1 MRTLCKYCV
10 KKPVTVLMAVLII
23 VVFGI
28 FSLTR
33 MSLALFPNLNL
44 PYAVI
49 VTTYVGANP
58 EQVEKDVAI
67 PIEQQVVT
75 LTNYHS
81 LTSTSNEHYSMI
93 MIEFE
98 DNTNMDNAFI
108 EMREAVDSIDFPDGV
123 GKPRIMRITADMM
136 PIVSVSVAKEFED
149 LKINESD
156 SEEVKSWKN
165 EQTLIRTTQ
174 WVQNELESELV
185 KIDGVAQ
192 ISYTGTA
199 DVVLDVEF
207 DATKLTKYGTSAKD
221 ILKIIED
228 TNETSGLIGV
238 TVDSGIKML
247 YIGDPTSTIEAL
259 TDLPIAYKDSKV
271 VRISDVLST
280 PITFKNNDTT
290 SYNKMNGRSGI
301 TISFQQDSSAEL
313 TTVVKNIK
321 AKLKDVQKDNDVQII
336 YILDQGEYVESSLGT
351 VLDNLIQGAL
361 LAIIILLIFLVSIK
375 PTLIVAISIPT
386 SIIGTFVAMY
396 FAGINMNIV
405 SMGGLALGIGMLV
418 DNSVVVIENIFRM
431 IKEGKSKKEAA
442 IHGAAEVAGAIT
454 ASTLTTL
461 AVFIPIM
468 FLKGLA
474 GSIFKEMALTV
485 CFSLGCSLIIA
496 LTVVPSAAAH
506 FLKDKDDEVKE
517 TKLKKLDERINSNK
531 KLGYTVTGLVIAL
544 VAVSVILVFKLAI
557 KLNLFYS
564 ILIGAVVA
572 AFMIVALI
580 SSRGKI
586 EAKEGKITKTYE
598 KTIRWSLNHKTI
610 VLLSSIALLVVSTV
624 LAFTRGFA
632 LIPATDEGSI
642 SGSVTLNSE
651 KDSKSVYY
659 FADECTKAIMSST
672 DDIDIIQTRVGST
685 SLMSTI
691 LGQSGSGTTVNFTI
705 ALKDDRKNSTKKN
718 RKTIEKAVD
727 EFKTAIIDNSKDDY
741 SFLSD
746 DFVDVEFSEAS
757 SMGSML
763 GTSGTMIYVEG
774 SNMYELKA
782 VADDLVKVLE
792 GVEGVEKP
800 NNGVTQGDDIVKI
813 TIDRDKAIE
822 YGLYAKDYSNAL
834 DLFYKSFGISISSAG
849 QEQLKVNVNNVLYE
863 LPTQSLDMFDQDQL
877 KYMTNSMLLG
887 CIAVYKEDVY
897 NSLTD
902 YNASINDSSKK
913 VYVANPKLQFIQAI
927 QSITPEMIAKCIE
940 DGRASSAEEAQV
952 VIMSDIIQEYLINYG
967 YYNSVADVLS
977 NLESITQEIAASVLN
992 GSIDFVLVNPKLV
1005 YNSKD
1010 KVVKR
1015 VENRATY
1022 VLGENESWVNG
1033 INDVFVYDDD
1043 AHGTTK
1049 NTTEVGFTTITRN
1062 GKNRYLCVTAELSDG
1077 YNATKVGS
1085 KVTSAVNDYLKSA
1098 EFKQYENTV
1107 KVYEQGENEQI
1118 MDVVKQ
1124 LAVCGV
1130 VAILLVYMI
1139 MCIQFQSLK
1148 YPLII
1153 MGTIPLAFTG
1163 GFILLFICGMELSM
1177 VALIGLVVLV
1187 GVVVNNGIVIVDY
1200 MNQLV
1205 EEGMPIKEAAVL
1217 AGKTRLRP
1225 IFMTALTTIFAL
1237 LTMALGIGESA
1248 EIMQPLAVAA
1258 IGGLTYATVLTL
1270 LVVPSLYVMMS
1281 KKKIKKEEAKNTNST
1296 KEESSNDGEIASNQE

>member
-1 MRTLCKYCV
+1 MKTLCRYCV

-58 EQVEKDVAI
+58 EEVEKDVSI
-67 PIEQQVVT
+67 PIEQQMVT

-98 DNTNMDNAFI
+98 DNTNMDNAFL
-108 EMREAVDSIDFPDGV
+108 EMREAVDSLTFPDGV

-136 PIVSVSVAKEFED
+136 PIVSVSIAKKYEEGTT
-149 LKINESD
+149 NE
-156 SEEVKSWKN
+156 EA
-165 EQTLIRTTQ
+165 LIKTTQ

-199 DVVLDVEF
+199 DVVLDVNF
-207 DATKLTKYGTSAKD
+207 DTDKLTTYNTSSDK

-228 TNETSGLIGV
+228 TNKTSGLIGI
-238 TVDSGIKML
+238 TTDSDGLKML
-247 YIGDPTSTIEAL
+247 YIGDPTKTIEEL
-259 TDLPIAYKDSKV
+259 KELPINYV
-271 VRISDVLST
+271 GGEVIRIKDVLIDEGT
-280 PITFKNNDTT
+280 VDDKGEVIKPISFKNNNTQ
-290 SYNKMNGRSGI
+290 SYNKIDSGKGPLAGI
-301 TISFQQDSSAEL
+301 TVSFQQDSSAEL

-321 AKLKDVQKDNDVQII
+321 KAFNKVIDENPDVQII
-336 YILDQGEYVESSLGT
+336 YILDQGEYVETSIGT
-351 VLDNLIQGAL
+351 VIDNLVQGAL
-361 LAIIILLIFLVSIK
+361 LAVIILLIFLVSIK
-375 PTLIVAISIPT
+375 PTLIVAISIPV
-386 SIIGTFVAMY
+386 SIIATFAAMY
-396 FAGINMNIV
+396 FAGINLNIV

-431 IKEGKSKKEAA
+431 IKNGKSKTEAA

-496 LTVVPSAAAH
+496 LTVVPSAAAK
-506 FLKDKDDEVKE
+506 FLTDKEDEVKE
-517 TKLKKLDERINSNK
+517 TKLKKLDEKINSNK

-544 VAVSVILVFKLAI
+544 IATSVVLVFALVVKLAV
-557 KLNLFYS
+557 FYS
-564 ILIGAVVA
+564 ILIGLVVA

-586 EAKEGKITKTYE
+586 ENKEGKITKGYE
-598 KTIRWSLNHKTI
+598 KTIRWSINHKTI
-610 VLLSSIALLVVSTV
+610 VLVASVLLLVVSGF
-624 LAFTRGFA
+624 LALTRGFA

-642 SGSVTLNSE
+642 SGSVVLNS
-651 KDSKSVYY
+651 DLSSKYIY
-659 FADECTKAIMSST
+659 NFADECTEAIMAST

-691 LGQSGSGTTVNFTI
+691 LGQSGSGSTVNFTV
-705 ALKDDRKNSTKKN
+705 ALKDDRKDSTKKN
-718 RKTIEKAVD
+718 RQKIEEAVNAYI
-727 EFKTAIIDNSKDDY
+727 EEECNTDDIVE
-741 SFLSD
+741 
-746 DFVDVEFSEAS
+746 VDFSEAS
-757 SMGSML
+757 SMTSML

-774 SNMYELKA
+774 SNLYELEA
-782 VADDLVKVLE
+782 VANDLVKVLE
-792 GVEGVEKP
+792 DVEGVEKP
-800 NNGVTQGDDIVKI
+800 NNGVTQGDDTVKI
-813 TIDRDKAIE
+813 TVNKDEAVKL
-822 YGLYAKDYSNAL
+822 GLYAIDYSNAVNL
-834 DLFYKSFGISISSAG
+834 LYKGLGYDISTAG
-849 QEQLKVNVNNVLYE
+849 QEVLKVNIDGVMYE
-863 LPTQSLDMFDQDQL
+863 LTSSASADISNFKMPKELFL
-877 KYMTNSMLLG
+877 NS
-887 CIAVYKEDVY
+887 IAVFENDLYTKLDEYTGSVY
-897 NSLTD
+897 QM
-902 YNASINDSSKK
+902 
-913 VYVANPKLQFIQAI
+913 NPKLAALINKDEYISALIAMGLTPEQAQAQIQA
-927 QSITPEMIAKCIE
+927 
-940 DGRASSAEEAQV
+940 DLEAL
-952 VIMSDIIQEYLINYG
+952 MNGTERLIIINK
-967 YYNSVADVLS
+967 N
-977 NLESITQEIAASVLN
+977 
-992 GSIDFVLVNPKLV
+992 LV
-1005 YNSKD
+1005 YNGKD
-1010 KVVKR
+1010 LK
-1015 VENRATY
+1015 EEDRATY
-1022 VLGENESWVNG
+1022 TLGANESWVTDE
-1033 INDVFVYDDD
+1033 IKAYIYDPV
-1043 AHGTTK
+1043 HNSTK
-1049 NTTEVGFTTITRN
+1049 IEYQTGFTTISRN
-1062 GKNRYLCVTAELSDG
+1062 GKNRYLLVTAELSDG

-1085 KVTSAVNDYLKSA
+1085 KVTSAVDKYLKSDD
-1098 EFKQYENTV
+1098 FKPYQNTV
-1107 KVYEQGENEQI
+1107 KVYEEGENEQI

-1124 LAVCGV
+1124 LVICGI

-1163 GFILLFICGMELSM
+1163 GFLLLFICGMELSM

-1205 EEGMPIKEAAVL
+1205 EQGMHVKEAAVL

-1248 EIMQPLAVAA
+1248 EIMQPLAIAA

-1270 LVVPSLYVMMS
+1270 LVIPSLYVMMNR
-1281 KKKIKKEEAKNTNST
+1281 KKIKKEENNDTTLESEDNGEVATN
-1296 KEESSNDGEIASNQE
+1296 